1 MILLGMSGKRNGLP
15 NDGLQRMNDTPI
27 PLRETSHPA
36 LYYQDMLSD
45 NRRMERYRAAIEQ
58 VVKPGDVVVDL
69 GTGLAVLAI
78 MAAQAGAGKVYA
90 VDVRPQVIPFA
101 ERVVAANGFSDVI
114 TVVQSNAT
122 ELELPEAVDVI
133 INELI
138 GDFGTDENIYECV
151 QAVAERHLKPGG
163 RVLPNRLTTRLLGVC
178 YRDEFRGVYRDPF
191 QGIDLS
197 AAISDGKPFEP
208 AAVMYGLRQ
217 MPIEL
222 TRSIPVECIDFE
234 KPMPQRA
241 YEYELELNVLQ
252 DGDLQ
257 GLVGYFDAEL
267 APGISLNNY
276 PCYPGCHWVNWHW
289 PVMPVRPV
297 RAGEILRGRLQTP
310 PLTVASVWRWQWR

>member
-1 MILLGMSGKRNGLP
+1 MSS
-15 NDGLQRMNDTPI
+15 DTPKA
-27 PLRETSHPA
+27 LRETSHPA

-45 NRRMERYRAAIEQ
+45 HRRMERYRAAIEQ

-78 MAAQAGAGKVYA
+78 MAAQAGASRVYA

-101 ERVVAANGFSDVI
+101 ERVVAANGFADVI
-114 TVVQSNAT
+114 TLVQSDAT
-122 ELELPEAVDVI
+122 RLELPEPVDVI

-138 GDFGTDENIYECV
+138 GDFGTDENIHECV
-151 QAVAERHLKPGG
+151 QAVAETHLKPGG
-163 RVLPNRLTTRLLGVC
+163 KVLPNRLTTHLVGVC
-178 YRDEFRGVYRDPF
+178 YEDEFRGVFRDAY

-197 AAISDGKPFEP
+197 AAISDATPFEP
-208 AAVMYGLRQ
+208 AAVMYGLRYK
-217 MPIEL
+217 PIEL
-222 TRSIPVECIDFE
+222 TRSVTIEKIDFE

-241 YEYELELNVLQ
+241 YEYELELEVLQ

-267 APGISLNNY
+267 APGISLDNY

-289 PVMPVRPV
+289 PLMPVLPV
-297 RAGEILRGRLQTP
+297 SVGEKLRGALVTP
-310 PLTVASVWRWQWR
+310 HMNVASVWRWQWR